1 MKTRQ
6 KNAKKIVQDKYDQI
20 ARRNKQKDESSCCGG
35 TDCCSGMDYSV
46 FNDDYSEVK
55 GYNEDADLGLG
66 CGIPTDYAGL
76 QKGDVVLDLGSG
88 AGNDCFVA
96 RSLVGAE
103 GYVYGIDFSE
113 EMLKKS
119 RSNAAKLGY
128 NNMEFVKGDIEA
140 MPFSD
145 NKTDRVLSNCVLNLV
160 PDKKR
165 AFSEIFR
172 VLKPGG
178 SFCISDV
185 VTVGDLPESL
195 QKSAEMYAGCV
206 AGAISREDY
215 LKVIKD
221 AGFFNIQVHKEK
233 EIILP
238 DEILDSYLSSKEKKT
253 FKSSA
258 IGIYSITVTAEK
270 SES

>member
-1 MKTRQ
+1 MRAPYNHNKYKDNHMKISKKNVKEIVRQ
-6 KNAKKIVQDKYDQI
+6 NYDQI
-20 ARRNKQKDESSCCGG
+20 ASQSKQQNQSSCCGG

-55 GYNEDADLGLG
+55 GYNEDADLVLG

-103 GYVYGIDFSE
+103 GFVYGIDF
-113 EMLKKS
+113 
-119 RSNAAKLGY
+119 
-128 NNMEFVKGDIEA
+128 
-140 MPFSD
+140 
-145 NKTDRVLSNCVLNLV
+145 
-160 PDKKR
+160 
-165 AFSEIFR
+165 
-172 VLKPGG
+172 
-178 SFCISDV
+178 SDV

-206 AGAISREDY
+206 AGAISREGY

-221 AGFFNIQVHKEK
+221 AGFFKIQVHKEK

-238 DEILDSYLSSKEKKT
+238 DEILDSYLSSKEKET